1 MTVPNRSYSSPS
13 YRYGFQGQEKDDE
26 IKGNGNSINYKFRMH
41 DPRIGRFFAVDP
53 LAGKYPWNSPYAFSE
68 NRVINGF
75 ELEGLEY
82 ATYTITTLNGHFQN
96 IRLETDYELKNKAT
110 KGAGIQYNYIHNY
123 TGDYKIKNSNISASE
138 FLRERGN
145 SSYHNRI
152 VRTEKKEI
160 FDKNYH
166 GLYVGPDNPELP
178 ELITSQ
184 GKYTNYG
191 LAPVDIL
198 DAAAKQHDKD
208 YDKVNA
214 KGIHGAVI
222 DVNTVPADIDLV
234 KRANGV
240 IEMYKNKEIDPYTKK
255 AVSKSTY
262 SMALKVKN
270 SFTALVMNKLFN
282 SNVDQD
288 RIIEQVDSLQEVK
301 KD

>member
-1 MTVPNRSYSSPS
+1 
-13 YRYGFQGQEKDDE
+13 
-26 IKGNGNSINYKFRMH
+26 
-41 DPRIGRFFAVDP
+41 
-53 LAGKYPWNSPYAFSE
+53 
-68 NRVINGF
+68 
-75 ELEGLEY
+75 
-82 ATYTITTLNGHFQN
+82 
-96 IRLETDYELKNKAT
+96 
-110 KGAGIQYNYIHNY
+110 
-123 TGDYKIKNSNISASE
+123 
-138 FLRERGN
+138 
-145 SSYHNRI
+145 
-152 VRTEKKEI
+152 
-160 FDKNYH
+160 
-166 GLYVGPDNPELP
+166 
-178 ELITSQ
+178 LITSQ